1 VRTCRN
7 GCSACRRQGWFVILG
22 GGRRIF
28 RGRGRKIH
36 ARNGGKFHRAHD
48 KEEDPAVRLAK
59 RCTRHDTVVW
69 RYKIGIF
76 LLFFV
81 FCRLSLVVVFV
92 CFFLWI
98 IPEHPRNGFSQ
109 FETIFFVDL
118 SYYSLNKFGLNRAK
132 WRN

>member
-69 RYKIGIF
+69 RYKIRIF
-76 LLFFV
+76 FYFPLSFVVGGLCLFV
-81 FCRLSLVVVFV
+81 
-92 CFFLWI
+92 
-98 IPEHPRNGFSQ
+98 
-109 FETIFFVDL
+109 FFVDYVSYSGNICANFLEL
-118 SYYSLNKFGLNRAK
+118 SLYFNIYG
-132 WRN
+132 